1 MSAPIFLGIR
11 RGFCR
16 HCPNCGHGRL
26 FSGYL
31 KVKPVCE
38 DCGHNNG
45 QYRADDAPPY
55 FTMLIIGHLVVAPM
69 LLFPVIWQAPVEWV
83 LGITLPVVGALTLGL
98 LPLVKGAVV
107 GLHWAVKPETDKVV
121 EPA

>member
-16 HCPNCGHGRL
+16 NCPNCGHGRL

-31 KVKPVCE
+31 KVKPVCD
-38 DCGHNNG
+38 DCGHDNG

-55 FTMLIIGHLVVAPM
+55 FTMLIVGHLVVAPM
-69 LLFPVIWQAPVEWV
+69 LLFPFIWQAPVELV
-83 LGITLPVVGALTLGL
+83 LAVTLPIVAALTLGL

-107 GLHWAVKPETDKVV
+107 GLHWAVRPIAEKV
-121 EPA
+121 EAA

>member
-16 HCPNCGHGRL
+16 RCPNCGHGRL

-55 FTMLIIGHLVVAPM
+55 FTMLLVGHLVVAPM
-69 LLFPVIWQAPVEWV
+69 LLFPIIWQAPVAWV
-83 LGITLPVVGALTLGL
+83 LGITLPIVGGLTLGL

-107 GLHWAVKPETDKVV
+107 GLHWAVKPETEQVV